1 MEIQGV
7 KILLKREI
15 GKAPSIRV
23 CRDKCQLSWK
33 KKIFECGTVYDFT
46 KVEKV
51 AEEAQVSKKI
61 SGASNKIY
69 KTKAR

>member
-1 MEIQGV
+1 MAKLPRSEYAETNV
-7 KILLKREI
+7 NSVEKR
-15 GKAPSIRV
+15 
-23 CRDKCQLSWK
+23 
-33 KKIFECGTVYDFT
+33 IFECDTVYDFT